1 MQLTSYAQQKI
12 STWSGGTTTEL
23 FIYPEEAEYSE
34 RNFDFRISTATVEV
48 EESNFT
54 QLPGYKRILMILQG
68 ELFIEHKNQHNKILQ
83 QYQCDEFHGEWET
96 KAKGKVVDFNLMM
109 KVGWNGSLS
118 IDTLSADA
126 NKSYLY
132 NESKFIGL
140 YLLEGSLIANDQLL
154 NQKDFLLFEN
164 KTVGDKINITS
175 NENCKFVLVKVSEI
189 DA

>member
-54 QLPGYKRILMILQG
+54 QLPGYKRILMILNG

-83 QYQCDEFHGEWET
+83 QYESDEFFGDWET
-96 KAKGKVVDFNLMM
+96 KAKGKVIDFNLMM
-109 KVGWNGSLS
+109 KEGWNGSLS
-118 IDTLSADA
+118 VDAISADS

-132 NESKFIGL
+132 NESKFFGL
-140 YLLEGSLIANDQLL
+140 YLLEGSLLANNQLL

-175 NENCKFVLVKVSEI
+175 VEDCKFVLVKVSEI